1 MKQMEA
7 STRLLGVYCDVL
19 CDRPVAGAFTSFSSV
34 SHHNLEF
41 PPLHVG
47 DRWKQDI

>member
-7 STRLLGVYCDVL
+7 NRRLLGVYCDVL

-34 SHHNLEF
+34 NRHNLEF
-41 PPLHVG
+41 PPLHAG
-47 DRWKQDI
+47 ERLKQDI